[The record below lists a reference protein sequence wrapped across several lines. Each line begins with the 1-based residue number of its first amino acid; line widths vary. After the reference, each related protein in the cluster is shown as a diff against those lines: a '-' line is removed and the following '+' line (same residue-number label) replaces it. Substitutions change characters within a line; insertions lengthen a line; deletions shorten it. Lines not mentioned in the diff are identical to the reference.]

1 MKKKIIIL
9 GSTGSIGKITYSI
22 IKKDRQNFKIE
33 LLSTNKNINLIIK
46 QAHELKVKNLIISNY
61 KSFIHAKKIYKE
73 FKIFNSFAVI
83 DKLFKNKEI
92 HYSMNSIVG
101 IEGLEPTLK
110 LIKKTKNI
118 AIVNKESLVCGWNLI
133 KENLKKYKTNFIP
146 IDSEHFSI
154 FSLMKNINK
163 SLIDKIYI
171 TASGGPFLNKKDSFK
186 NISIKQAINHPNW
199 KMGKK
204 ISIDS
209 STLMNKLFEVIE
221 AKNIF
226 DLSYSQISILIH
238 PNSYLHAI
246 VKFKNGIIKLLVHDP
261 NMKIPI
267 FNSIYSSSKKIFS
280 LKKINFA
287 FINNLNLTKV
297 NKIKFPLINIINL
310 LPKKN
315 SLFET
320 ALVFINDYY
329 VNMFLNNEIRYDKM
343 VKMIY
348 KQVNSKSILDLRN
361 KKVKRL
367 EDIRKIQNYLSF
379 KFDKISI

>member
-1 MKKKIIIL
+1 
-9 GSTGSIGKITYSI
+9 
-22 IKKDRQNFKIE
+22 
-33 LLSTNKNINLIIK
+33 
-46 QAHELKVKNLIISNY
+46 
-61 KSFIHAKKIYKE
+61 
-73 FKIFNSFAVI
+73 
-83 DKLFKNKEI
+83 
-92 HYSMNSIVG
+92 
-101 IEGLEPTLK
+101 
-110 LIKKTKNI
+110 
-118 AIVNKESLVCGWNLI
+118 
-133 KENLKKYKTNFIP
+133 
-146 IDSEHFSI
+146 
-154 FSLMKNINK
+154 
-163 SLIDKIYI
+163 
-171 TASGGPFLNKKDSFK
+171 
-186 NISIKQAINHPNW
+186 
-199 KMGKK
+199 MGKK